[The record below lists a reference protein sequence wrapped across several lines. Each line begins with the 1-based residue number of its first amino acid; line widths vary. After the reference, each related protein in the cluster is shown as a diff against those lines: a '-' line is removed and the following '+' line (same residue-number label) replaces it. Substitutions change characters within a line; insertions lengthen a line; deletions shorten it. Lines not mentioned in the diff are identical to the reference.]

1 MVSGES
7 NLYVNGLELEI
18 HPENARAILSKI
30 FKLILGS
37 FLVVIP
43 LTGLTFYFLLE
54 SDYVVHATVVVHLIS
69 YMGVIY
75 WIINTSKSVYQVDI
89 SPTGFSMFA
98 IKVSPFLT
106 PVNGL
111 YTWNE
116 IDSYT
121 YGTDYPNKKYKLHL
135 NLKSGQSLCFYYLGV
150 KEFGDLPRF
159 YRILRSQLPD
169 KEQKL

>member
-1 MVSGES
+1 MSGES
-7 NLYVNGLELEI
+7 DLYVNGLELEI
-18 HPENARAILSKI
+18 HPQSARAVSSKI
-30 FKLILGS
+30 LKLILGS
-37 FLVVIP
+37 FLVVLP

-54 SDYVVHATVVVHLIS
+54 SDYVVHATVAVNLIS
-69 YMGVIY
+69 YMGIIY

-89 SPTGFSMFA
+89 SPSGFTMFA
-98 IKVSPFLT
+98 TKISPFLT

-121 YGTDYPNKKYKLHL
+121 YGSEYPNQKYKLNV
-135 NLKSGQSLCFYYLGV
+135 NLKSGQTLCFYYLGV

-159 YRILRSQLPD
+159 YRILRSRLPE